1 MTKGKKAL
9 CAASWV
15 LTALCMALIFYFSHQ
30 TSDDSAEISMDVY
43 SKFFELLGPIMERLG
58 HDGVRTLAHFT
69 EYTALGFLMSTS
81 LTFTCSR
88 RRPWLT
94 LALCAAYA
102 LTDEIHQIL
111 IPGRAFQ
118 VTDIAVDSAGAL
130 LGVGVFAL
138 LAVIVLSVKKKKSAE
153 IKDR

>member
-15 LTALCMALIFYFSHQ
+15 LTALCMAVIFFFSQQ

-43 SKFFELLGPIMERLG
+43 SKFFELLGPIIERLG
-58 HDGVRTLAHFT
+58 HEGVRTLAHFT
-69 EYTALGFLMSTS
+69 EYTALGFLISTS

-102 LTDEIHQIL
+102 LTDEIHQIF

-130 LGVGVFAL
+130 LGIGVFAL

-153 IKDR
+153 IKNR